1 MDILTV
7 FRIALFA
14 LARNKMRS
22 LLTMLGIVIGVGAV
36 IANVAIGQGAE
47 QKMQSEI
54 KNFGTN
60 TIFVAAGSPT
70 RRHGGVR
77 RGGGSVKTLIDAD
90 RVAILQQ
97 VPLVRRC
104 APIASSGGQVVY
116 RNQNWAT
123 RMTGTTEDYFQV
135 RNFTLQS
142 GTMFGE
148 EEVRTAQNVA
158 VIGPTVSDILFPD
171 SDPIGKTIRI
181 QNQPFTVIGLTAP
194 KGQSAMGSD
203 QDDIVFMPFI
213 TLQKKISGQDWLNY
227 ISCEAESREAS
238 APAQAAIESLLRERH
253 RIQGGAENDFFVR
266 TQSEFADLAQQTTQL
281 MTMLLGSIASISLL
295 VGGIGIMNIMLVS
308 VTERTREIGIRLA
321 VGATDRDIQRQFLVE
336 AITLSLMGGAVG
348 ILVGAGASGLITK
361 LAGWPV
367 HISVLSMVAAVL
379 FSAAVGIF
387 FGFYPA
393 RKAAQLDPIEALRY
407 E

>member
-1 MDILTV
+1 MDVLTV
-7 FRIALFA
+7 LRIALRA

-22 LLTMLGIVIGVGAV
+22 ALTMLGIVIGVSAV
-36 IANVAIGQGAE
+36 ISMVAIGQGAE
-47 QKMQSEI
+47 NQVQSEI

-60 TIFVAAGSPT
+60 TIFISAGSPS

-77 RGGGSVKTLIDAD
+77 RGRDSVKTLVVGDMDAIM
-90 RVAILQQ
+90 AQI
-97 VPLVRRC
+97 PLLVRC
-104 APIASSGGQVVY
+104 APVASSGGQVVY
-116 RNQNWAT
+116 GNENWST
-123 RMTGTTEDYFQV
+123 RMTGTTADYFNV
-135 RNFTLQS
+135 RNYSMQK
-142 GTMFGE
+142 GAMFGE

-158 VIGPTVSDILFPD
+158 VIGETVSGILFPND
-171 SDPIGKTIRI
+171 DPIGRTIRV
-181 QNQPFTVIGLTAP
+181 QNQPFTIIGLTAP

-203 QDDIVFMPFI
+203 QDDILFMPYT
-213 TLQKKISGQDWLNY
+213 TLQKKLSGKDWLNY

-238 APAQAAIESLLRERH
+238 APAQIAIEKLLHERH
-253 RIQGGAENDFFVR
+253 RIPPGGENDFSVR
-266 TQSEFADLAQQTTQL
+266 TQSEFADLAQQTSQV

-321 VGATDRDIQRQFLVE
+321 VGATEFDIQRQFLVE

-348 ILVGAGASGLITK
+348 ILVGAGASSLITN
-361 LAGWPV
+361 LLGWPV
-367 HISVLSMVAAVL
+367 HISTTAVLAAVI

-393 RKAAQLDPIEALRY
+393 RQAAHLDPIEALRY